1 MSSDTVVH
9 GYVQIWNMKTG
20 MSKSTAAFIETV
32 EGKKKVK
39 LMLYFNTGQ
48 VKTFQLSD
56 NIKSVAFR
64 AYGQNENHLHLTF
77 QNNDFLFIER
87 LSSTHARE
95 LKTLLD
101 RVHQIGDQPPMKPGK
116 EDGVFTST
124 TIQKGIS
131 KTSSHKVYKTSSSGH
146 LEVAK
151 ERTSYIQKKMSLF
164 AEKSSFIR
172 KGLFAHHFGKRKRI
186 LASDLE
192 MNKNE
197 KLMKENYFKR
207 STYKINPWKYVSHT
221 WEKQLKARELRERK
235 KLPFES
241 SFVTSFLG
249 NPYLDV
255 TIPHIIT
262 EKVFVP
268 FFWETSYGEYI
279 PEWDILE
286 KSVTFFPEKVWQ
298 GLPNLGNTC
307 YMNAVLQ
314 SLCSIPSFVNDLLN
328 QGFPWGKIP
337 RDALSLCLAQLLV
350 LKDIY
355 NIATKEK
362 LLVSIK
368 KAISLVADIFSGDV
382 QNDAHEFLSLC
393 LDQMKETMQRL
404 SLMWKTK
411 IELEEDSPEK
421 LLFSYSPTKMIVC
434 PVITNFEFEILR
446 SIFCKSCGRAVLKTE
461 PNNYLSINLPQGTK
475 ANPLSIQS
483 TFDLFFDAE
492 ELEYKCEQCNHYR
505 SIAVQ
510 KFSRLPRVLIVHLKR
525 YRLNEY
531 WSLRKDEQE
540 VIIPTYLNLSS
551 HCNENTKPPLPLSEN
566 AHIKDFHLLK
576 IFQNM
581 SFGILNLTMPA
592 TKLTSKSKDSLPLH
606 IGSNKKSVP
615 QKFQRFLKGAGRE
628 QQQKD
633 LEKNSK
639 LNIIKSEL
647 ASSGNVTLTEQQL
660 SAGSMNY
667 VKDTSLSPICKNG
680 GKPSPDTS
688 LADKP
693 SLDTSLTEAHF
704 QEVSENTE
712 IKKHEETNGFVE
724 LDFSSFSETTE
735 DLYEDKNPSIPGIF
749 QNVARQTQ
757 QCDSVRIHKQALEQ
771 ALPQSLPKLNAQ
783 EHTQNFRPTELNVQK
798 PDVNS
803 LCSVDANR
811 NPEDKD
817 ILDKTESKA
826 KEPKEPKRSADKRD
840 RHTYRLIGVISH
852 IGSTTHSGH
861 YITDAYDF
869 KRHLW
874 FTYNDLR
881 VSSIQE
887 VQVQKSRLST
897 GYIFFY
903 MHDEIFEEL
912 LTRGESSQS
921 CSTKARKT
929 PQAK

>member
-1 MSSDTVVH
+1 GEPIHFKLKSKNDQS
-9 GYVQIWNMKTG
+9 KETG
-20 MSKSTAAFIETV
+20 MSKSRAAFIEMV

-64 AYGQNENHLHLTF
+64 SYGQNENHLHLTF

-101 RVHQIGDQPPMKPGK
+101 RVHQVGDQPPMKPGK

-131 KTSSHKVYKTSSSGH
+131 KTLSHKVYKTSSSGH

-151 ERTSYIQKKMSLF
+151 ERTSYIQKMSLF

-172 KGLFAHHFGKRKRI
+172 KGLFVHHFGKRKRI

-207 STYKINPWKYVSHT
+207 STYKINPWKFVSHT

-286 KSVTFFPEKVWQ
+286 KSVTLFPEKVWQ

-314 SLCSIPSFVNDLLN
+314 SLCSVPSFVNDLLN

-337 RDALSLCLAQLLV
+337 HDALSLCLAQLLV

-368 KAISLVADIFSGDV
+368 KAISLVADIFSGNV

-404 SLMWKTK
+404 SLRWKTK
-411 IELEEDSPEK
+411 IESEEDSPEK
-421 LLFSYSPTKMIVC
+421 LLFAYSPTKMIVC

-475 ANPLSIQS
+475 ADPLSIQS

-492 ELEYKCEQCNHYR
+492 ELEYKCEQCNHDR
-505 SIAVQ
+505 SISVH
-510 KFSRLPRVLIVHLKR
+510 KFNRLPRVLIVHLKR

-540 VIIPTYLNLSS
+540 VIIPTYLKLSS

-566 AHIKDFHLLK
+566 AHIKDFRLLK
-576 IFQNM
+576 IFQKM
-581 SFGILNLTMPA
+581 SFGILNLTMP
-592 TKLTSKSKDSLPLH
+592 
-606 IGSNKKSVP
+606 
-615 QKFQRFLKGAGRE
+615 RFLKGAGRE

-639 LNIIKSEL
+639 LNIIEL
-647 ASSGNVTLTEQQL
+647 ASSGNVMLTEQQL
-660 SAGSMNY
+660 SAGKPSS
-667 VKDTSLSPICKNG
+667 DTSL
-680 GKPSPDTS
+680 
-688 LADKP
+688 
-693 SLDTSLTEAHF
+693 
-704 QEVSENTE
+704 
-712 IKKHEETNGFVE
+712 
-724 LDFSSFSETTE
+724 TTE

-783 EHTQNFRPTELNVQK
+783 EHTQNLRPTEINVQK

-840 RHTYRLIGVISH
+840 HHTYRLIGVISH

-874 FTYNDLR
+874 FTYNDLQ

-887 VQVQKSRLST
+887 VQVQKSRLCT

-921 CSTKARKT
+921 CNTKARKT
-929 PQAK
+929 PQAQ

>member
-1 MSSDTVVH
+1 GEPIHFKLKSKNDQS
-9 GYVQIWNMKTG
+9 NETG

-48 VKTFQLSD
+48 VKSFQLSD

-77 QNNDFLFIER
+77 QNNDFLFIEK

-101 RVHQIGDQPPMKPGK
+101 RVHQVGDQPPIKPGK

-131 KTSSHKVYKTSSSGH
+131 KTSSHKVYKTSSSRH

-151 ERTSYIQKKMSLF
+151 ERTSYIQKMSLF

-221 WEKQLKARELRERK
+221 WEKQLKARELKEGK
-235 KLPFES
+235 KLSFES

-279 PEWDILE
+279 PEWDVLE

-337 RDALSLCLAQLLV
+337 HDALSLCLAQLLV

-421 LLFSYSPTKMIVC
+421 LLFAYSPTKMIVC

-475 ANPLSIQS
+475 ADPLSIQS

-505 SIAVQ
+505 SIAVY

-540 VIIPTYLNLSS
+540 VIIPTYLKLSS

-566 AHIKDFHLLK
+566 AHIKDFRLLK
-576 IFQNM
+576 IFQKM

-615 QKFQRFLKGAGRE
+615 QKIQQFLKGAGRE

-647 ASSGNVTLTEQQL
+647 
-660 SAGSMNY
+660 
-667 VKDTSLSPICKNG
+667 
-680 GKPSPDTS
+680 
-688 LADKP
+688 
-693 SLDTSLTEAHF
+693 
-704 QEVSENTE
+704 
-712 IKKHEETNGFVE
+712 
-724 LDFSSFSETTE
+724 TTE

-874 FTYNDLR
+874 FTYNDLQ

-887 VQVQKSRLST
+887 VQVQKSRLCT

-929 PQAK
+929 PQAQ